1 LLESGIVMIRI
12 LLIPSSDYLGH
23 PFPQR
28 HNQMF
33 ERVHDGKD
41 FEVHVVRFNMF
52 GRAKLSSKCIVHEFP
67 LEFSV
72 SKTPIYYLSN
82 AVNNLQWI
90 LKIIK
95 REAIDVVVAGNI
107 LPPLLLELCKKISH
121 LKIPFIFDLQ
131 DYYPTSAA
139 GYICN
144 VHSLFGTVVKGAF
157 ENMTQALIR
166 VADIVMVP
174 GIALATYA
182 RAVCG
187 KAAPRVY
194 IVPNGVSE
202 HFLRPYDGNRVRERL
217 GYEEED
223 LVVGYV
229 GSIEFWLDMRTLIK
243 ALSKVYREGL
253 RIRLMLIGGRL
264 QTAYTEDVMR
274 WIEQEGIRRITDWV
288 NFVEH
293 ERIPEYVATMDVGT
307 IPFDVKNSTA
317 YYAAPNKLWEY
328 LSQGVDVV
336 STPIPEALA
345 YKSLLHIVASED
357 GYVAVL
363 KKVKMVK
370 GTVNTRKRRQDESME
385 HLKGRT
391 WRASAEK
398 TREIICSLVHGK

>member
-1 LLESGIVMIRI
+1 MIRI

-28 HNQMF
+28 HNQIF
-33 ERVHDGKD
+33 ERIHDGKD
-41 FEVHVVRFNMF
+41 FEVHVVRFNMC
-52 GRAKLSSKCIVHEFP
+52 GRAKLPSKCVVHEFP

-72 SKTPIYYLSN
+72 SKAPIYYLSN

-95 REAIDVVVAGNI
+95 REAIDVVVAGNL
-107 LPPLLLELCKKISH
+107 LPPLLLELCKKISR

-139 GYICN
+139 GYIFN
-144 VHSLFGTVVKGAF
+144 VHSLFGTVAKGAF
-157 ENMTQALIR
+157 ESMTQGLIR
-166 VADIVMVP
+166 IADVVMVP

-182 RAVCG
+182 RTVCG
-187 KAAPRVY
+187 KAGPRVY

-202 HFLRPYDGNRVRERL
+202 HFLRPYNGNRVREKL

-229 GSIEFWLDMRTLIK
+229 GSIEFWLDMRTLIR
-243 ALSKVYREGL
+243 ALSKAHREGL
-253 RIRLMLIGGRL
+253 RIRLMLVGGRL
-264 QTAYTEDVMR
+264 QTAYAEDVMK

-288 NFVEH
+288 SFVEH
-293 ERIPEYVATMDVGT
+293 ERIPEYIAAMDVGT
-307 IPFDVKNSTA
+307 IPFDIRNPTA

-336 STPIPEALA
+336 STPVPEALA

-391 WRASAEK
+391 WSASAEK

>member
-1 LLESGIVMIRI
+1 LLESGTVMIRM

-28 HNQMF
+28 HNQIF

-253 RIRLMLIGGRL
+253 RIRLMLVGGRL
-264 QTAYTEDVMR
+264 QTAYTEDVVR

-288 NFVEH
+288 GFVEH
-293 ERIPEYVATMDVGT
+293 ERIPEYVAAMDVGT
-307 IPFDVKNSTA
+307 IPFDVKNPTA

-328 LSQGVDVV
+328 LSQGVDMV

-370 GTVNTRKRRQDESME
+370 GTVNTRKRGQDEIME

>member
-1 LLESGIVMIRI
+1 
-12 LLIPSSDYLGH
+12 
-23 PFPQR
+23 
-28 HNQMF
+28 
-33 ERVHDGKD
+33 
-41 FEVHVVRFNMF
+41 
-52 GRAKLSSKCIVHEFP
+52 
-67 LEFSV
+67 
-72 SKTPIYYLSN
+72 
-82 AVNNLQWI
+82 
-90 LKIIK
+90 
-95 REAIDVVVAGNI
+95 
-107 LPPLLLELCKKISH
+107 
-121 LKIPFIFDLQ
+121 
-131 DYYPTSAA
+131 
-139 GYICN
+139 
-144 VHSLFGTVVKGAF
+144 LFGTVVKGAF

-253 RIRLMLIGGRL
+253 RIRLMLVGGRL

-274 WIEQEGIRRITDWV
+274 WIEQEGIKRITDWV
-288 NFVEH
+288 SFVEH
-293 ERIPEYVATMDVGT
+293 ERIPEYVAAMDVGT
-307 IPFDVKNSTA
+307 IPFDVKNPTA

-398 TREIICSLVHGK
+398 TREIICSLVHDK